1 MSTRMGL
8 TEVEAA
14 GCREILN
21 YLNEHKVL
29 RIFAWKFGLEDPASI
44 IACLERQRI
53 LKGYGDSSHMSTRQ
67 KAIDYIVRD
76 ANNPLE
82 ILSRQDVRK
91 EHMKKYLESRMM
103 GKEAK
108 GNKAAR
114 LKNIIL
120 STWLSA
126 YRVPDEALDNGK
138 AVLLHFLST
147 LNGESGNE
155 PLPLRETCEFS
166 SLDFISKRQSAF
178 SGRSG
183 FYHGISE
190 IAKKGNKFKN
200 DIRFFHFNDTEMH
213 IKVRGAGQIV
223 DNGLYFYIVLI
234 IIRDQSR
241 NLNLEK
247 AQIVTSI
254 DSESLLINLLH
265 SPQF

>member
-1 MSTRMGL
+1 MGL
-8 TEVEAA
+8 TEIEAA

-44 IACLERQRI
+44 VACLERQRL
-53 LKGYGDSSHMSTRQ
+53 LKGYGDSSHMTTRQ

-76 ANNPLE
+76 ASNPLE

-120 STWLSA
+120 STWLSS

-138 AVLLHFLST
+138 AVLLHFLLT
-147 LNGESGNE
+147 LNGEQGTE

-166 SLDFISKRQSAF
+166 SLDFISKRQSGYA
-178 SGRSG
+178 GRSG

-190 IAKKGNKFKN
+190 IAKKGNTFRN
-200 DIRFFHFNDTEMH
+200 DIRFFHFDDSDMH
-213 IKVRGAGQIV
+213 IKVRGAGQV
-223 DNGLYFYIVLI
+223 RETGLYFYVLLT

-241 NLNLEK
+241 NFTLEK
-247 AQIVTSI
+247 AQMVTSI
-254 DSESLLINLLH
+254 DSENLLINLLH